1 MFNFFDKNN
10 YSIGNQYFDNE
21 NEKIFNVFENLY
33 ESILQ
38 SKANNIVAGL
48 LDELSIYANHHFK
61 DEEQLME
68 KYSYPWLKITKHEH
82 AQFKETIDKYKLDLA
97 DGKLFISM
105 KLMNFLEKWIYNHI
119 LYYDKDFIEHYYPQN
134 SQNKIELQD
143 INN

>member
-82 AQFKETIDKYKLDLA
+82 AK
-97 DGKLFISM
+97 
-105 KLMNFLEKWIYNHI
+105 YNHI